1 VAAAQDYKGSVSMRS
16 QFVFQEIWIGLR
28 RNLTMTMALIVVVAI
43 SLSLL
48 GTGLL
53 FVKQV
58 DRTRTYWQG
67 KVELSIYL
75 CIKTSP
81 QPQCQ
86 DGPAT
91 DAERAQ
97 LHQRLVAMPQVE
109 AVYYVTQLQAYT
121 EFRQDFS
128 NEPAL
133 VQNTQEGD
141 IPDSFE
147 VKLRNPEADYNI
159 VASAVTGAQGVET
172 VVDEMTIL
180 DKFYRLLDGARNAVV
195 IIALILIVAAILLV
209 ANTIRLSAFNRR
221 RETAIMRLVGASN
234 FYIQLPFLLEGTI
247 AGLIGW
253 AIAAGLLVA
262 VKSLMLDSLEQYFSF
277 NVGLSVGDLIEV
289 IVFSMIVAVLLCGVT
304 SFLTLRRYLRI

>member
-1 VAAAQDYKGSVSMRS
+1 MRS
-16 QFVFQEIWIGLR
+16 QFVISEIWIGLR

-81 QPQCQ
+81 EPQCQ
-86 DGPAT
+86 LNGPAT
-91 DAERAQ
+91 DAQKAQ
-97 LHQRLVAMPQVE
+97 LHAHLASMSQVQ
-109 AVYYVTQLQAYT
+109 AVYYVSQQQAYT
-121 EFRQDFS
+121 EFRQYFS

-133 VQNTQEGD
+133 VQDTREGD

-147 VKLRNPEADYNI
+147 VKLKNPRADYNI
-159 VASAVTGAQGVET
+159 VASAVTGAPGVET

-195 IIALILIVAAILLV
+195 IIALILIVAAVLLV

-253 AIAAGLLVA
+253 GIAAGLLVA
-262 VKSLMLDSLEQYFSF
+262 VKSLMLDSLGQYFTF

-289 IVFSMIVAVLLCGVT
+289 IVFTMIVGVLLCGVT

>member
-1 VAAAQDYKGSVSMRS
+1 MRS
-16 QFVFQEIWIGLR
+16 HFVLQEIWIGLR

-81 QPQCQ
+81 QPKCQQ

-91 DAERAQ
+91 DAEKAQ
-97 LHQRLVAMPQVE
+97 LKQRLTSMPQVE
-109 AVYYVTQLQAYT
+109 KVYYVTQQQAYQQ
-121 EFRQDFS
+121 FRQYFS

-133 VQNTQEGD
+133 VQDTQ
-141 IPDSFE
+141 DSFQ
-147 VKLRNPEADYNI
+147 VKLKNPEADYPI
-159 VASAVTGAQGVET
+159 VASAVTGTTGVET

-180 DKFYRLLDGARNAVV
+180 DKFYRLLDGARNAVI
-195 IIALILIVAAILLV
+195 IIALILIVAAVLLV

-247 AGLIGW
+247 AGLFGW

-277 NVGLSVGDLIEV
+277 NVGLSLADLLEV
-289 IVFSMIVAVLLCGVT
+289 IFFSMVVGVVLCGAT

>member
-1 VAAAQDYKGSVSMRS
+1 MRS
-16 QFVFQEIWIGLR
+16 QFVLSEIWIGLR

-81 QPQCQ
+81 EPQCQ
-86 DGPAT
+86 QNGPAT
-91 DAERAQ
+91 DAERNQLRAQ
-97 LHQRLVAMPQVE
+97 LTSMPQVQ
-109 AVYYVTQLQAYT
+109 AVYYVSQQQAYS
-121 EFRQDFS
+121 EFRQYFS

-133 VQNTQEGD
+133 VKDTKEGD

-147 VKLRNPEADYNI
+147 VKLKNPEADYNI
-159 VASAVTGAQGVET
+159 VASAVTGAAGVET

-180 DKFYRLLDGARNAVV
+180 DKFYKLLDGARNAVV
-195 IIALILIVAAILLV
+195 IIALILIVAAVLLV

-247 AGLIGW
+247 AGLFGW

-262 VKSLMLDSLEQYFSF
+262 AKSFLLNTVEQYFST
-277 NVGLSVGDLIEV
+277 NTGLSTGDLIEV
-289 IVFSMIVAVLLCGVT
+289 IGLSMIVGVLLCGAT
-304 SFLTLRRYLRI
+304 SFLTLRRYLRV

>member
-1 VAAAQDYKGSVSMRS
+1 MRS

-58 DRTRTYWQG
+58 YRTRTYWQG

-81 QPQCQ
+81 EPQCEQ
-86 DGPAT
+86 NGPAT
-91 DAERAQ
+91 DAERTALHNQ
-97 LHQRLVAMPQVE
+97 LASMPQVQ
-109 AVYYVTQLQAYT
+109 AVYYVSQQQAYT
-121 EFRQDFS
+121 EFRQYFS

-133 VQNTQEGD
+133 VQDTQEGD

-147 VKLRNPEADYNI
+147 VKLKNPEADYSI
-159 VASAVTGAQGVET
+159 VESAVTGAAGGET

-180 DKFYRLLDGARNAVV
+180 DKFYGLPRGA
-195 IIALILIVAAILLV
+195 
-209 ANTIRLSAFNRR
+209 
-221 RETAIMRLVGASN
+221 GK
-234 FYIQLPFLLEGTI
+234 G
-247 AGLIGW
+247 
-253 AIAAGLLVA
+253 
-262 VKSLMLDSLEQYFSF
+262 
-277 NVGLSVGDLIEV
+277 
-289 IVFSMIVAVLLCGVT
+289 
-304 SFLTLRRYLRI
+304 